1 MLLLYSIISIC
12 ILIFLLCSIIV
23 LSEKLLG
30 FSGEVEVNVN
40 SEKSF
45 KAKKGVKLL
54 PALAENNIYL
64 PAACGSKGNCGRCRL
79 KVISG
84 GGYPTALEKIAL
96 SEKELEEGLRLAC
109 QVKLR
114 ENINLDIPKELL
126 NARNFNAK
134 LIEIKD
140 LAFKIKGLRFKLED
154 GEKLNFEAGQ
164 YIQITREL
172 PRENAVRAY
181 SISSSP
187 NIKDE
192 FTLDVQLIEGGLMSS
207 YLHSLKI
214 NTIISF
220 CGSFGD
226 MYVNSENKFDNIL
239 LVAGGVGLAP
249 MRSIISYL
257 IDNSSKSKI
266 ILFHGVRSKKNLY
279 CENEYKKLQKDYSNF
294 EYYPVLSE
302 PALEDGWIGKT
313 GLVTQA
319 LEEYLN
325 EKKLFNESLQA
336 YLCGP
341 SKMMEATT
349 KLLIEKGVESNRI
362 HSDPF
367 SF

>member
-1 MLLLYSIISIC
+1 MLLFYSIISIC
-12 ILIFLLCSIIV
+12 ILVFILCFIIV
-23 LSEKLLG
+23 LSEKFLG

-40 SEKSF
+40 SEKRF
-45 KAKKGVKLL
+45 KAKRGLKLL
-54 PALAENNIYL
+54 PVLAENNIFL

-84 GGYPTALEKIAL
+84 GGYPTALEKISL
-96 SEKELEEGLRLAC
+96 SENDIKEGQRLAC

-114 ENINLDIPKELL
+114 ENIDLDIPKELL
-126 NARNFNAK
+126 NVRSFNAK

-140 LAFKIKGLRFKLED
+140 LAYKIKCFRFKLEN

-172 PRENAVRAY
+172 PREKAVRAY

-207 YLHSLKI
+207 YLHSLKLD
-214 NTIISF
+214 NTINF
-220 CGSFGD
+220 CGPFGD
-226 MYVNSENKFDNIL
+226 MYVNSDIKNDIIL

-257 IDNSSKSKI
+257 IENPSKSKI

-279 CENEYKKLQKDYSNF
+279 CETEYKKLQKDYSNF

-325 EKKLFNESLQA
+325 EEKLLNDSLQA

-341 SKMMEATT
+341 SQMMEATT
-349 KLLIEKGVESNRI
+349 K
-362 HSDPF
+362 
-367 SF
+367 

>member
-1 MLLLYSIISIC
+1 MLLLYSIISVVVLVI
-12 ILIFLLCSIIV
+12 LLCFII
-23 LSEKLLG
+23 LLLEKILG
-30 FSGEVEVNVN
+30 FSGEVEVSVN
-40 SEKSF
+40 SEKTF
-45 KAKKGVKLL
+45 KAKRGLKLL
-54 PALAENNIYL
+54 PVLAENNIYL

-84 GGYPTALEKIAL
+84 GGYPTALEKISL
-96 SEKELEEGLRLAC
+96 SEKDIKEGLRLAC
-109 QVKLR
+109 QVKIR
-114 ENINLDIPKELL
+114 ENIILDIPKELL
-126 NARNFNAK
+126 NARSFIAK

-140 LAFKIKGLRFKLED
+140 LAYKIKGLRFKLED

-164 YIQITREL
+164 YIQITKEL
-172 PRENAVRAY
+172 PRERAVRAY

-192 FTLDVQLIEGGLMSS
+192 FTLDIQLVDGGLMSS
-207 YLHSLKI
+207 YLHSLKLD
-214 NTIISF
+214 TIVSF

-226 MYVNSENKFDNIL
+226 MYVNSENKSDCYL

-257 IDNSSKSKI
+257 IENSSKSKI
-266 ILFHGVRSKKNLY
+266 ILFHGVRSKKYLY
-279 CENEYKKLQKDYSNF
+279 LENEYKKLQKDNSNF

-325 EKKLFNESLQA
+325 EKNIISDSLQA

-341 SKMMEATT
+341 SKMMEVTT
-349 KLLIEKGVESNRI
+349 KLLLEKGIESSKI